1 MAKSITK
8 GNRNSNPASKER
20 RKGRKE
26 RSNSSDKIRSSK
38 YSNQYDDRGDR
49 GDNDPSWYNLHHQ
62 LTLDAG
68 NFSFNNPIGA
78 LIDNVLPTG
87 EKVAFPGI
95 CAITVQH
102 TPGISTT
109 AFSPIN
115 IAARLLYDKINY
127 KNSRNFTYDAPDLMM
142 YVYAVSSVYAYHAY
156 LRRIYGI
163 MNTYSQVN
171 RYIPD
176 GIMHAL
182 GVNADSIRHNM
193 SQFRYEINL
202 LARKVN
208 ALAVPAGMP
217 LFERYSWL
225 YSNVYMDADTIKAGL
240 YLFKPYG
247 FYKYYENGKKGGF
260 CHLIEPPK
268 HGSGSTYTVDD
279 LVNFGMDLVETLLAS
294 QDINNMSTDVLKAC
308 ENNLIALTDTPEDYA
323 IVPVYN
329 YEVLQQIHNIKM
341 FGEYS
346 VDALSQ
352 NQDGTYNVGPSGN
365 VIQDP
370 VSGYIKFTLE
380 NVNKANLAKVFDTD
394 VLIDTGKDN
403 PTPDDVFVMTRLTP
417 SLSKEG
423 HVESCG
429 SDIALFAELTRIQEV
444 NGEVIYATVRDKAFS
459 NYTFLSTPGN
469 PSFADMDRI
478 RGSLEFQGMWDK
490 FDWAPFMHY
499 FTLKEAGKI
508 GHAWINGD
516 TYNYTSI
523 SKASLEKLHETAIL
537 SEFAVPI
544 MGNR

>member
-8 GNRNSNPASKER
+8 GNRTSNPANKER
-20 RKGRKE
+20 RKSRKE
-26 RSNSSDKIRSSK
+26 RSNTSDKVRSGK
-38 YSNQYDDRGDR
+38 YSDQYDNRGDR
-49 GDNDPSWYNLHHQ
+49 GANDPSWYNLHHQ

-78 LIDNVLPTG
+78 MIDNVLPTG

-95 CAITVQH
+95 FTITVQH

-115 IAARLLYDKINY
+115 VAARLLYDKINY

-176 GIMHAL
+176 GILHAL
-182 GVNADSIRHNM
+182 GVSAESVRHNM
-193 SQFRYEINL
+193 SQFRYGINL

-225 YSNVYMDADTIKAGL
+225 YSNVYMDAETVKAGL
-240 YLFKPYG
+240 FLFKPFG

-260 CHLIEPPK
+260 CHLVEPPRTGTDSK
-268 HGSGSTYTVDD
+268 YTVDD
-279 LVNFGMDLVETLLAS
+279 LINFGNDLIEALLAS

-308 ENNLIALTDTPEDYA
+308 ENNLVALTDTPEDYA
-323 IVPVYN
+323 ILPVYN

-341 FGEYS
+341 FGDYS
-346 VDALSQ
+346 IDALSQ
-352 NQDGTYNVGPSGN
+352 NTDGTYNVGSSGN

-370 VSGYIKFTLE
+370 TTGYIKFTLE
-380 NVNKANLAKVFDTD
+380 NVNKANLSKVANTD

-417 SLSKEG
+417 TLSSSG
-423 HVESCG
+423 NVESCG
-429 SDIALFAELTRIQEV
+429 TDIALYAELTRIQEV
-444 NGEVIYATVRDKAFS
+444 DGAVSYYTVGGNIAT
-459 NYTFLSTPGN
+459 NYTFLPMPQSPA
-469 PSFADMDRI
+469 FKDLELI
-478 RGSLEFQGMWDK
+478 RFNLEAQGMWDK
-490 FDWAPFMHY
+490 FDWAPFKHY
-499 FTLKEAGKI
+499 FSMQDGKVKN
-508 GHAWINGD
+508 AWINGD

-523 SKASLEKLHETAIL
+523 SKVSLEKLHETAIL

-544 MGNR
+544 MGDR